1 MGETAAGVLLV
12 AVGYLSGSV
21 PYGYVLTR
29 LVAGVDVRQVGS
41 GNIGATNAA
50 RAGGKGLGLVVL
62 ALDVLK
68 AVVPVLV
75 ARRLMAGAARPELWV
90 TGVAVAAFAG
100 HLFPVWLRF
109 RGGKGVATGLGI
121 FLVLAPWAALA
132 GLAAFIALYAVTRI
146 SSLGSLAGTAVCC
159 VGTFAGHGPRSPVS
173 WAGLVIS
180 LLVVWRHRE
189 NIRRLV
195 RGEEKGMRV

>member
-1 MGETAAGVLLV
+1 MSETTTGILLV
-12 AVGYLSGSV
+12 VLAYLSGSV
-21 PYGYVLTR
+21 PYGYILTR

-68 AVVPVLV
+68 AVIPVLV
-75 ARRLMAGAARPELWV
+75 ARSLLAGSPRHELWV
-90 TGVAVAAFAG
+90 TAVAVAAFVG

-132 GLAAFIALYAVTRI
+132 GLLAWVALYAVTRI

-159 VGTFAGHGPRSPVS
+159 AGTFVWHGARSPIA

-180 LLVVWRHRE
+180 LLVVFRHRE
-189 NIRRLV
+189 NIRRLIQ
-195 RGEEKGMRV
+195 GEEGKMKV

>member
-1 MGETAAGVLLV
+1 MSTTAIGIPLV
-12 AVGYLSGSV
+12 AAAYLSGSV
-21 PYGYVLTR
+21 PYGYLLTR
-29 LVAGVDVRQVGS
+29 LVTGVDVRQVGS

-50 RAGGKGLGLVVL
+50 RAGGKALGVVVL

-68 AVVPVLV
+68 AVAPVLV
-75 ARRLMAGAARPELWV
+75 ARWLLGGAPRAELWV
-90 TGVAVAAFAG
+90 TGAAVAAFVG

-109 RGGKGVATGLGI
+109 HGGKGVATGLGI

-132 GLAAFIALYAVTRI
+132 GLLAYACLYAITRI

-159 VGTFAGHGPRSPVS
+159 FGAFAWHGPRSPIP

-195 RGEEKGMRV
+195 RGEERNMRV